1 MTEEGPV
8 YNVNDRM
15 PKSTLV
21 LTVLQHIFSMAVY
34 MSYPV
39 IIVNAMNGD
48 SSLSIYLISVT
59 LFGCGIATILQAFR
73 KTGTGYFLPMIPNST
88 YLPASLLAVSTGGLP
103 LLYSML
109 VISGVLEMVLSR
121 CTKFFRM
128 IFPEEIVGVVL
139 FLLGIAIIPFAFPLF
154 FGSTDSSPLDPVC
167 TAVGVITLVSMI
179 ACSLIPKQFFKFY
192 SILIGL
198 VIGFISAIL
207 LGVFP
212 LETFA
217 TISEVAPFAVPN
229 PFAFVSFSFDAGL
242 LIPFVIA
249 IICILLK
256 TSGNISLMS
265 AYTKAGDRNTL
276 KHGLLAEGAG
286 VAFTGA
292 IGGIGIGSCSSS
304 VGLAIGTGIASRKVG
319 IGVGLVMIFAAFFP
333 CVGWFFDIL
342 PKPVLG
348 AVLLYAV
355 NFVMISGIQ
364 SISSRMLDTRRTFV
378 VILPILIGVSS
389 AVCPYL
395 YTGLP
400 DVLQL
405 FFTSPLTAGSVA
417 AIILGL
423 CFKIGIPAHKSLVLP
438 GDVHGFV
445 FDCGKMWTLD
455 KTQVVRISHN
465 LEGYLAG
472 AKEVKLTLHSGHS
485 MLRAEIW
492 YEEAPAEVR
501 NQMAVAV
508 RADGEKAVFEY
519 LLV

>member
-8 YNVNDRM
+8 YNVNDSM

-21 LTVLQHIFSMAVY
+21 LSVLQHILAMAVY

-48 SSLSIYLISVT
+48 SRMSIFLISVT
-59 LFGCGIATILQAFR
+59 LFGCGVATILQAFR
-73 KTGTGYFLPMIPNST
+73 KTGTGFFLPMIPNST

-109 VISGVLEMVLSR
+109 VISGFLEMILSR
-121 CTKFFRM
+121 FTRFFKI

-154 FGSTDSSPLDPVC
+154 FGSTNSSPLDPAC
-167 TAVGVITLVSMI
+167 TAVGVITLISMI

-198 VIGFISAIL
+198 VIGFVSAIL

-217 TISEVAPFAVPN
+217 TISSVAPFAIPN
-229 PFAFVSFSFDAGL
+229 PFEFVSFSFDAGL

-249 IICILLK
+249 IICIMLK

-265 AYTKAGDRNTL
+265 AYTKAGDRNTQ
-276 KHGLLAEGAG
+276 KHGLLAEGVG
-286 VAFTGA
+286 VALTGA
-292 IGGIGIGSCSSS
+292 IGGIGIGSSSSS
-304 VGLAIGTGIASRKVG
+304 VGLAIGTGIASRKIG
-319 IGVGLVMIFAAFFP
+319 LGVGLVMIFAAFFP

-355 NFVMISGIQ
+355 TFVMISGIQ
-364 SISSRMLDTRRTFV
+364 SISSRLLDIRRTFV
-378 VILPILIGVSS
+378 VILPILTGVSS

-400 DVLQL
+400 ETLQL
-405 FFTSPLTAGSVA
+405 FFTSPLTAGSVT

-423 CFKIGIPAHKSLVLP
+423 CFKIGIPSHKSLALP
-438 GDVHGFV
+438 GDVHGFTLE
-445 FDCGKMWTLD
+445 CGRLWTLD

-465 LEGYLAG
+465 LEPYLCG
-472 AKEVKLTLHSGHS
+472 AAELELTLHSNHS
-485 MLRAEIW
+485 MLRAEIS
-492 YEEAPAEVR
+492 YEKEPSEVK
-501 NQMAVAV
+501 NQMALTANVS
-508 RADGEKAVFEY
+508 GKKAVYEY
-519 LLV
+519 LLQ